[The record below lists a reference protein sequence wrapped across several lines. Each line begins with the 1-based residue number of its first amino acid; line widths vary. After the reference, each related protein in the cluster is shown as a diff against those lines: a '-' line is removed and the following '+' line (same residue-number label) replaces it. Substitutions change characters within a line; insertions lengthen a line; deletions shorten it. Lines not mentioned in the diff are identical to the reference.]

1 MGSYFSIVVA
11 HTLKMTVQKYW
22 TIISPQMK
30 SLRRITWFFFSISGS
45 LLAYLRCIYITS
57 CFPPKI
63 SMLSKQCA
71 RVSWFVL
78 ITFIINEVFY
88 IDRTTN
94 LSPWSCNVAM
104 VALIVK
110 QNKPSLITVLWAF
123 NFWTSISRRQT
134 GKCRSYNPSKRI
146 GFSK

>member
-45 LLAYLRCIYITS
+45 LLAYLWCIYITP
-57 CFPPKI
+57 CFPSKI
-63 SMLSKQCA
+63 LMLSKQCA

-110 QNKPSLITVLWAF
+110 KKQTQFDYSSLGIFEHRFQGDKQKSVEA
-123 NFWTSISRRQT
+123 IIHQ
-134 GKCRSYNPSKRI
+134 KE
-146 GFSK
+146 